1 MQKGDLLPD
10 GIWITE
16 RAEQTAF
23 AGGRRL
29 WNGDRIMAKVIM
41 VQGTMSNAGKSLIV
55 AGLCRIFRQDGY
67 RVAPF
72 KSQNMALNSFITKE
86 GLEMGRAQ
94 VMQAEAAGVEPV
106 AAMNPILLKP
116 TTHVGSQ
123 VIVNGEVLGNM
134 SARDYFAYKKQLIPE
149 IKKAFRELEKD
160 NDIIVIEGAGSPAEI
175 NLRENDIVN
184 MGLAELLDAP
194 VLLVG
199 DIDRGGVFAQL
210 LGTLMLLEKTEK
222 ERVKGLIINKFRGD
236 KTILDPGVVML
247 EERGH
252 VPVVGVVPYMELSI
266 DDEDSLSSRFDR
278 REEGLIDIAVIRYPR
293 ISNFTDLSVLEQ
305 IGQVSVRYVDSVRDL
320 HHPDMIVLPG
330 SKNTMADLKWMR
342 ENGLEALIKKKA
354 QDTIVFG
361 ICGGYQMLGETI
373 SDPYQVE
380 SGGSM
385 KGMGLLPAATEL
397 KQEKTRTQVTGTF
410 GEISGALSGLSG
422 KSVRGYEIHMGST
435 GYGGSIADSEN
446 VRQPESRSDEKGYVC
461 RIQNEADGSVKYD
474 GIFSG
479 NVYGTYVHGIFD
491 EGTLAETLVGILAA
505 RKGVALDTGQMISY
519 GQFKQMQYDKLADGV
534 RKSMDM
540 EAVYAMLREA
550 AI

>member
-1 MQKGDLLPD
+1 
-10 GIWITE
+10 
-16 RAEQTAF
+16 
-23 AGGRRL
+23 
-29 WNGDRIMAKVIM
+29 MAKVIM

-134 SARDYFAYKKQLIPE
+134 SARDYFVYKKQLIPE
-149 IKKAFRELEKD
+149 IKKAFRELERD

-210 LGTLMLLEKTEK
+210 LGTLMLLEEPEK

-361 ICGGYQMLGETI
+361 ICGGYQMLGQTI

-446 VRQPESRSDEKGYVC
+446 VRQPESRSGEKGYVC

>member
-16 RAEQTAF
+16 QAEQTAF

-55 AGLCRIFRQDGY
+55 AGLCRIFKQDGY

-380 SGGSM
+380 NGGSM

-435 GYGGSIADSEN
+435 GDSGNIADSEN

-505 RKGVALDTGQMISY
+505 RKGVVLDTGQMISY